1 MTTIA
6 IKTPKPED
14 GPEKLQLVADVE
26 GVKLVY
32 VKHEDT

>member
-26 GVKLVY
+26 GVLLVN
-32 VKHEDT
+32 VEHEDT